1 MRYCSFCKHSEEERN
16 ILLEGPNGLY
26 ICDTCISTCNTV
38 ISRFN
43 KIPTEQSKKQKNSKK
58 EKYYPK
64 NIVSMLDKHV
74 IGQERAKKVL
84 AVTIYN
90 HYKQMELKAK
100 NINITKSNLLLIG
113 PTGVGK
119 TYLLEKIS
127 DYLDVPFMTV
137 DISQITP
144 RGYRGGDINDIWV
157 RLFYRCSEED
167 DDNNI
172 DATVNKMQNAIIY
185 FDEIDKMSPNNSGG
199 SELRSFYSAVQN
211 ELLKVLESSELNF
224 SIEKL
229 GGKMEITLDTS
240 NMLFIFG
247 GAFSGIDTIIEKRLG
262 LSNKSIG
269 FSINDKKDDNED
281 INIKNNIISKVT
293 LDDIKEFGF
302 TPEFIGR
309 ISNVVTLNA
318 LTIDDLVNIL
328 TKPENSIIK
337 QYKQLFLLD
346 NVDLIFEKSAIQAI
360 AEKAYEKKTGA
371 RALKSII
378 EENMMDLMY
387 ELPSNKNINKCKIT
401 KDFINGISPAKLETV
416 EIFNVSKMQSH
427 REAVSD

>member
-1 MRYCSFCKHSEEERN
+1 
-16 ILLEGPNGLY
+16 
-26 ICDTCISTCNTV
+26 
-38 ISRFN
+38 
-43 KIPTEQSKKQKNSKK
+43 
-58 EKYYPK
+58 
-64 NIVSMLDKHV
+64 
-74 IGQERAKKVL
+74 
-84 AVTIYN
+84 
-90 HYKQMELKAK
+90 
-100 NINITKSNLLLIG
+100 
-113 PTGVGK
+113 
-119 TYLLEKIS
+119 
-127 DYLDVPFMTV
+127 
-137 DISQITP
+137 
-144 RGYRGGDINDIWV
+144 
-157 RLFYRCSEED
+157 
-167 DDNNI
+167 
-172 DATVNKMQNAIIY
+172 
-185 FDEIDKMSPNNSGG
+185 MSPNNSGG

-346 NVDLIFEKSAIQAI
+346 NVDLIFEKTAIQAI

>member
-43 KIPTEQSKKQKNSKK
+43 KIPIEQSKKQKNSKRD
-58 EKYYPK
+58 KYYPK
-64 NIVSMLDKHV
+64 NIVSMLDKYV

-127 DYLDVPFMTV
+127 NYLDVPFMTV

-157 RLFYRCSEED
+157 RLFYRCNEDED
-167 DDNNI
+167 DNM
-172 DATVNKMQNAIIY
+172 DATINKMQNAIIY
-185 FDEIDKMSPNNSGG
+185 FDEIDKMSPNISGG

-229 GGKMEITLDTS
+229 GGKIEITLDTS

-269 FSINDKKDDNED
+269 FSINDKKNDNED
-281 INIKNNIISKVT
+281 ISIKNNIISKVT

-360 AEKAYEKKTGA
+360 AEKAYKKKTGA

-401 KDFINGISPAKLETV
+401 KDFINGISPAKLEKV
-416 EIFNVSKMQSH
+416 ELFNVNKMQSH
-427 REAVSD
+427 HEVMSD